1 VSLRCAVSPLKNKE
15 ISKLRRLACA
25 LLDPNGVWRLAMS
38 ISFPGSS
45 SGFSVSSPIS
55 SSDLPQSANLAPK
68 SSQDDSIVQQFLQF
82 AKMTPAQRMFAQM
95 LNKLGI
101 SQDEFNAMS
110 PAEQQ
115 KVEQKIQQM
124 IKQQV
129 QNNSEK
135 QTGLITD
142 ISA

>member
-1 VSLRCAVSPLKNKE
+1 LESKGL
-15 ISKLRRLACA
+15 SKLGRLACA
-25 LLDPNGVWRLAMS
+25 LLDANAVWRLAMS
-38 ISFPGSS
+38 ISFPGGS
-45 SGFSVSSPIS
+45 SGFSVSSSVS
-55 SSDLPQSANLAPK
+55 SFNLPQSANLAPK
-68 SSQDDSIVQQFLQF
+68 SSQDDSIVQQFMQF
-82 AKMTPAQRMFAQM
+82 AKMTPAQRLFAQM

-101 SQDEFNAMS
+101 SQDDFNAMS

-129 QNNSEK
+129 QNSSDK

>member
-1 VSLRCAVSPLKNKE
+1 
-15 ISKLRRLACA
+15 
-25 LLDPNGVWRLAMS
+25 MS
-38 ISFPGSS
+38 ISLLPGSPEI
-45 SGFSVSSPIS
+45 SGASTKPAAS
-55 SSDLPQSANLAPK
+55 SSSSSATQSTSGLTGQ
-68 SSQDDSIVQQFLQF
+68 SSQANSIVQQFLQY
-82 AKMTPAQRMFAQM
+82 ANMTPAQRMFAQM

-101 SQDEFNAMS
+101 TQDQFNAMS

-129 QNNSEK
+129 QDSGDK
-135 QTGLITD
+135 QTGVITD

>member
-1 VSLRCAVSPLKNKE
+1 
-15 ISKLRRLACA
+15 
-25 LLDPNGVWRLAMS
+25 MS

-45 SGFSVSSPIS
+45 SGFSIS
-55 SSDLPQSANLAPK
+55 SSISSFNLPQSANLAPK
-68 SSQDDSIVQQFLQF
+68 SSEDDSIVQQFLQF
-82 AKMTPAQRMFAQM
+82 AKMTPAQRLFAQM

-129 QNNSEK
+129 QNSSDK
-135 QTGLITD
+135 QTGSITD